1 MEQRIDAFSER
12 IAIKGIEDPIN
23 FTFRTIDGQTGGYQV
38 KTTKPLCDFN
48 MLHSTASETI
58 KFNFSDESEVPLWI
72 KKDKGARAKLSRA
85 IVFAFR
91 G

>member
-23 FTFRTIDGQTGGYQV
+23 FTFRILNEQEGYQV
-38 KTTKPLCDFN
+38 KTTKPTCDFN
-48 MLHSTASETI
+48 MLHSATTESI
-58 KFNFSDESEVPLWI
+58 KFNFSDEGELPSWI

-85 IVFAFR
+85 IVFAAR
-91 G
+91 K